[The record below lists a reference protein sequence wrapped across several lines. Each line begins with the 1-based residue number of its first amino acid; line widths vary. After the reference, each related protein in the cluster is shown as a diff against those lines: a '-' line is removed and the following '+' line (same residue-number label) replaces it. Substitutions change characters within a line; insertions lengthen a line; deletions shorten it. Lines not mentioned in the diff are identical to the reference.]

1 MAGDNRASSY
11 CLKHSLEIELE
22 LAYANT
28 MDMKQIIKSL
38 NVNQTKVVDGISAMF
53 IKMFA
58 DLIDCH
64 VVNII
69 NKSICDNNYFENNKT
84 ANVRPIYKREDRA
97 ETKN

>member
-1 MAGDNRASSY
+1 
-11 CLKHSLEIELE
+11 
-22 LAYANT
+22 
-28 MDMKQIIKSL
+28 
-38 NVNQTKVVDGISAMF
+38 
-53 IKMFA
+53 MFA

-84 ANVRPIYKREDRA
+84 AHVRPIYKREDRA